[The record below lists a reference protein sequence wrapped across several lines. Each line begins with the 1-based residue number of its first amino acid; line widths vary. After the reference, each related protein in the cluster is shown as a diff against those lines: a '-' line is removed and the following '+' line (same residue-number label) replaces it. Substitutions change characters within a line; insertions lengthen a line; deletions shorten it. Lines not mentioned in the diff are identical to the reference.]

1 MSGNVKSLSNHEAVT
16 ELLSLMR
23 ENGRKLE
30 AMALS
35 SMISSID
42 NIDRQYS
49 ELLSTTQDQRQQLIE
64 ATEQCR
70 AVGGDPPD
78 LNLTSYQVFQSEAEQ
93 VLAKVNVA
101 QDETVAWAKDTVRNF
116 ELIGVSALDTTK
128 DIVDIHNLLEALRKQ
143 ARNSAWNMLACTE
156 TMGGQMISSIQ
167 AMRDKEL
174 SPLQAVRKL
183 LSNDGELVSSYMCSP
198 ETAAEEFE
206 ISKKLYFQLTGRSQP
221 VGRDVLMYRIIQSF
235 KPGEISPE
243 DANRIGYELAMKY
256 TKGQHQFVVATH
268 VDKAHIHTHIEINST
283 NLNCDGKLRDV
294 KQSALVL
301 RRLNDELCRAHGL
314 SVIEN
319 PKPSAKK
326 QKEMAATKY
335 GTSHKEQLRQTID
348 RVLPTCQGYDDFLAK
363 MRAEGYEI
371 KEGKMLSFRAPG
383 WDRFTRSSKLG
394 SDYTKEVLRER
405 STTRRGRTAEAKKPL
420 LRNGRKV
427 NMLIDIQ
434 AKMAAGK
441 GAGYERWAKVFNLK
455 EAAKTLNFLVENG
468 LTDYDELAARAEQA
482 GDRFDDVSRRIKQ
495 LEARMAEV
503 AQLKTH
509 IINYSK
515 TREIYAAYKKS
526 RHKKEFLAEHGD
538 EIAQHEAA
546 KKAFDALGGKPI
558 PKVAQLSQEYAA
570 LLAEKQE
577 QYTEYKALRQD
588 MIDYRT
594 MKQNVDKIL
603 GLEPEEQTQQQE
615 QTSER

>member
-1 MSGNVKSLSNHEAVT
+1 MAISNIIPRKI
-16 ELLSLMR
+16 MR
-23 ENGRKLE
+23 NR
-30 AMALS
+30 
-35 SMISSID
+35 
-42 NIDRQYS
+42 
-49 ELLSTTQDQRQQLIE
+49 TRQQSM
-64 ATEQCR
+64 TERHDYDQK
-70 AVGGDPPD
+70 
-78 LNLTSYQVFQSEAEQ
+78 AE
-93 VLAKVNVA
+93 K
-101 QDETVAWAKDTVRNF
+101 T
-116 ELIGVSALDTTK
+116 
-128 DIVDIHNLLEALRKQ
+128 
-143 ARNSAWNMLACTE
+143 
-156 TMGGQMISSIQ
+156 
-167 AMRDKEL
+167 
-174 SPLQAVRKL
+174 
-183 LSNDGELVSSYMCSP
+183 NDGELVSSYMCSP

-221 VGRDVLMYRIIQSF
+221 IGRDVIMYRIIQSF

-283 NLNCDGKLRDV
+283 NLNCNGKLRDV

-326 QKEMAATKY
+326 QKEMAAAKY

-348 RVLPTCQGYDDFLAK
+348 RLLSDCQGYDDFLTR

-394 SDYTKEVLRER
+394 SSYTKEALRER

-441 GAGYERWAKVFNLK
+441 GAGYERWAKIFNLK

-468 LTDYDELAARAEQA
+468 LTDYDELVARAEQA

-515 TREIYAAYKKS
+515 TREVYAAYKKS

-546 KKAFDALGGKPI
+546 KRAFDALGGKPI

-577 QYTEYKALRQD
+577 QYAEYKALRQD

-603 GLEPEEQTQQQE
+603 GLEPEEQAQNRE
-615 QTSER
+615 QKSER

>member
-1 MSGNVKSLSNHEAVT
+1 MAISNI
-16 ELLSLMR
+16 LP
-23 ENGRKLE
+23 RKT
-30 AMALS
+30 MK
-35 SMISSID
+35 
-42 NIDRQYS
+42 NR
-49 ELLSTTQDQRQQLIE
+49 TRQQSMMDRHGYDQKPE
-64 ATEQCR
+64 KTR
-70 AVGGDPPD
+70 
-78 LNLTSYQVFQSEAEQ
+78 
-93 VLAKVNVA
+93 
-101 QDETVAWAKDTVRNF
+101 
-116 ELIGVSALDTTK
+116 
-128 DIVDIHNLLEALRKQ
+128 
-143 ARNSAWNMLACTE
+143 
-156 TMGGQMISSIQ
+156 
-167 AMRDKEL
+167 
-174 SPLQAVRKL
+174 
-183 LSNDGELVSSYMCSP
+183 DGELVSSYMCSP

-221 VGRDVLMYRIIQSF
+221 IGRDVLMYRIIQSF

-268 VDKAHIHTHIEINST
+268 ADKAHIHTHIEINST

-319 PKPSAKK
+319 PNPSAKK
-326 QKEMAATKY
+326 QKEMAAAKY
-335 GTSHKEQLRQTID
+335 GASHKEQLRQTID
-348 RVLPTCQGYDDFLAK
+348 RLLPVCQGYDDFLAK

-394 SDYTKEVLRER
+394 SDYTKEALRER
-405 STTRRGRTAEAKKPL
+405 STTRRGRTAETKKPL

-441 GAGYERWAKVFNLK
+441 GAGYERWAKIFNLK

-482 GDRFDDVSRRIKQ
+482 GNRFDDVSRRIKH

-515 TREIYAAYKKS
+515 TREVYAAYKKS
-526 RHKKEFLAEHGD
+526 RHKKAFLAEHEN

-577 QYTEYKALRQD
+577 QYAEYKALRQD

-594 MKQNVDKIL
+594 MKQNVDRIL
-603 GLEPEEQTQQQE
+603 GLEPEEQTQTQE
-615 QTSER
+615 KETGR

>member
-1 MSGNVKSLSNHEAVT
+1 
-16 ELLSLMR
+16 
-23 ENGRKLE
+23 
-30 AMALS
+30 MA
-35 SMISSID
+35 ISSIIPRKTMR
-42 NIDRQYS
+42 NR
-49 ELLSTTQDQRQQLIE
+49 TRQQ
-64 ATEQCR
+64 
-70 AVGGDPPD
+70 
-78 LNLTSYQVFQSEAEQ
+78 SMAERHGYDQ
-93 VLAKVNVA
+93 KAEK
-101 QDETVAWAKDTVRNF
+101 T
-116 ELIGVSALDTTK
+116 
-128 DIVDIHNLLEALRKQ
+128 
-143 ARNSAWNMLACTE
+143 
-156 TMGGQMISSIQ
+156 
-167 AMRDKEL
+167 
-174 SPLQAVRKL
+174 
-183 LSNDGELVSSYMCSP
+183 NDGELVSSYMCSP

-326 QKEMAATKY
+326 QKEMAAAKY

-348 RVLPTCQGYDDFLAK
+348 RLLPTCQGYDDFLAK

-371 KEGKMLSFRAPG
+371 KEGKTLSFRAPG

-394 SDYTKEVLRER
+394 SDYTKEALRER
-405 STTRRGRTAEAKKPL
+405 STTRRGRTTEAKKPL

-515 TREIYAAYKKS
+515 TREVYAAYKKS